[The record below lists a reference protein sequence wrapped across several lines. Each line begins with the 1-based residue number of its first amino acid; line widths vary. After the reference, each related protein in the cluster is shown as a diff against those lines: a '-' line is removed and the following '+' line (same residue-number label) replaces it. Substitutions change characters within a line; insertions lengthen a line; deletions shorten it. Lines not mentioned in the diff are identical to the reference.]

1 MLAQWTAANLMVS
14 QTFWDLYKYVTA
26 YRNCL
31 QYYST
36 PKKILQKTET
46 FAFFFKENW
55 NVHFILEKL
64 KYNCIFWIKKKK
76 KWFESINASW
86 KKNFKGK
93 IKTWRPLNVTKIII
107 KNSNLT
113 NIQLILKN
121 RITVLWRAV
130 PTMTQ
135 WLQVHPRV

>member
-36 PKKILQKTET
+36 PKQFLQKTET
-46 FAFFFKENW
+46 IAFFFFKENW

-76 KWFESINASW
+76 N
-86 KKNFKGK
+86 G
-93 IKTWRPLNVTKIII
+93 
-107 KNSNLT
+107 SN
-113 NIQLILKN
+113 Q
-121 RITVLWRAV
+121 
-130 PTMTQ
+130 
-135 WLQVHPRV
+135 